1 MKTQDT
7 IADLSVLERRAKAIS
22 DWLKENGREC
32 FDLQKNLDQDSQERI
47 YWHYG
52 YLVALRD
59 VYGYLTG
66 NPLPNRA
73 PCTLDRGKDN

>member
-52 YLVALRD
+52 YLEALRD
-59 VYGYLTG
+59 VYRYLTG

>member
-7 IADLSVLERRAKAIS
+7 IADLAAIERRAKDTA

-32 FDLQKNLDQDSQERI
+32 FDEQKHLDQGSQERI

-59 VYGYLTG
+59 VYSHLTG
-66 NPLPNRA
+66 QSLPNRA
-73 PCTLDRGKDN
+73 PCTSPQGKDN